1 MLQLSRNDRKVSY
14 NRITYILGCECLG
27 VIYKKRQ
34 NEVARSWCGIPVN
47 ATAAVRTSQTQARPG
62 W

>member
-1 MLQLSRNDRKVSY
+1 MFGRD
-14 NRITYILGCECLG
+14 
-27 VIYKKRQ
+27 YKKRQ
-34 NEVARSWCGIPVN
+34 NEVARSWCDIPVN